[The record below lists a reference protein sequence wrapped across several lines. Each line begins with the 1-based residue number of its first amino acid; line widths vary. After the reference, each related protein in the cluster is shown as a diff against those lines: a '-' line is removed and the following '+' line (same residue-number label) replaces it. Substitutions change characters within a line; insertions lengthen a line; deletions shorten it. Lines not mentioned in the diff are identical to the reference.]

1 MKYLKVYT
9 DFDKS
14 IELLSDAERGR
25 LFTAML
31 EYAKQGTEPDLRGNE
46 RFVWPT
52 AKQNIDRQ
60 ESSYNNKV
68 VGAEKAREAKASS
81 DIKGNQND
89 NSDIRKKEL
98 ISTQDKEKDKDKD
111 KDKEREKKIFTP
123 PTLAEVKAYC
133 KERRNNVNPKRFVA
147 WYNAY
152 GWQRNGQPVEDW
164 KALIQTWEDDE
175 PYQDGEPKKSKYD
188 SIYAKVQIN

>member
-9 DFDKS
+9 DFDKA

-60 ESSYNNKV
+60 EEGYKNKV
-68 VGAEKAREAKASS
+68 VGAEKAREARAIS
-81 DIKGNQND
+81 DIRANQND
-89 NSDIRKKEL
+89 NSDIRKKDM
-98 ISTQDKEKDKDKD
+98 ISSQDKDKDKD
-111 KDKEREKKIFTP
+111 KDNKRFIP
-123 PTLAEVKAYC
+123 PTVDEVRDYC
-133 KERRNNVNPKRFVA
+133 RERHNKVNPERFVA
-147 WYNAY
+147 WYEAN
-152 GWQRNGQPVEDW
+152 GWKVGKNPMKNW
-164 KALIQTWEDDE
+164 KAAVRTWEDDVN
-175 PYQDGEPKKSKYD
+175 YSAGEPKKSKWD
-188 SIYAKVQIN
+188 AVEIN